1 VQQAQPGQTS
11 QFRLES
17 VGAGIRVKF
26 PKDVGQLIID
36 QGFALRDT
44 ANTRQGDT
52 FVHFSVG
59 LTF

>member
-1 VQQAQPGQTS
+1 
-11 QFRLES
+11 

-44 ANTRQGDT
+44 ALTQQGDT

-59 LTF
+59 LAF